1 MNIPKD
7 TLQGM
12 GHYYGLIKTYKA
24 LSTSEVVVALLRRM
38 PEVEL
43 GYEKNHESGLQIIWG
58 R

>member
-12 GHYYGLIKTYKA
+12 GQHYGLIKTYKA

-43 GYEKNHESGLQIIWG
+43 DYEKNHESGLQIIWG